1 MQIWSCLHFCPILHV
16 VGVNMFFLPR
26 IYTWSIVVFLF
37 GWIYNSYVT
46 CFVTT
51 SSGSCIFELFQK
63 HAINQEG
70 LRCISPK
77 SGWSKQTTIFWSPL
91 LNGDHSIS
99 PPKKTRNLF
108 TQGQNPDSN
117 RSSENKWAQKGEAQ
131 ICYVLA
137 SAKKNGRTQNRMLS
151 FATQKMHL
159 FGASCCPEWSGYMV
173 LLNHV
178 RHFGVN
184 CLLFGAV
191 VGLEC
196 NSCIYNR

>member
-1 MQIWSCLHFCPILHV
+1 MLRHHKFGQLYIWTLPKTCNQSRRFAMHITKEWVEQTNHHFLKPPV
-16 VGVNMFFLPR
+16 KRWSFNLPP
-26 IYTWSIVVFLF
+26 T
-37 GWIYNSYVT
+37 
-46 CFVTT
+46 
-51 SSGSCIFELFQK
+51 
-63 HAINQEG
+63 
-70 LRCISPK
+70 
-77 SGWSKQTTIFWSPL
+77 
-91 LNGDHSIS
+91 
-99 PPKKTRNLF
+99 KTRNLF

-159 FGASCCPEWSGYMV
+159 FGASCCPEWSSCMV